1 MRRFGS
7 LIFVLLF
14 SSACASGQAR
24 VDLVD
29 TAPAPSE
36 IAKEQTEVAYR
47 SHVEI
52 LHARQS
58 PDEPVPLGGRVIV
71 RVVRASPARADFD
84 AIHVIVDDGG
94 MEVLDAAGRHGE
106 PASICGED
114 LWCNELAYDIEKPVV
129 GPLHVTVIDTRAGAR
144 VERDFQVEG
153 RVVP

>member
-1 MRRFGS
+1 VRRFGS
-7 LIFVLLF
+7 LLFVWFL
-14 SSACASGQAR
+14 SSACAGGQAR

-36 IAKEQTEVAYR
+36 IAKERTEIAYR

-52 LHARQS
+52 LHTRQS
-58 PDEPVPLGGRVIV
+58 PDEPVPLGGRIIV

-129 GPLHVTVIDTRAGAR
+129 GPLHVTVIDTRTGER
-144 VERDFQVEG
+144 VEGDFQVNG
-153 RVVP
+153 ATIP